1 MFSPCWYARLGS
13 GDLQVA
19 VGRTNEGRMMPC
31 LCFGNT
37 YHEGGAMP
45 EFRIEGITVAGKP
58 VQGLIDAESRRA
70 AKTKAAQLATQR
82 KFKLVNVVPRA
93 TWVYRVQ
100 RGTEKPIVGEQKA
113 FTKGEVEEA
122 LQKMGF
128 RVLRVQRRLFDFKSK
143 PPATEIVTFV
153 RVSADLIRQKLPF
166 NEILQ
171 LLVNDLQNRTLR
183 EAVKDI
189 NLELKQGKDSEKTF
203 VKHED
208 VLGRFTAHMLGL
220 ASKSGNMAEIYDS
233 TAKFLERQTQFKKDM
248 KSALITPLITL
259 IVMIGTVIYYVAY
272 IFPATAKLFVKFK
285 IDLPPMTK
293 ATLAASDFLVD
304 NMFFIVLAFAIP
316 AVLLGRFLTTDRG
329 RLLRDQYMWRIPV
342 IGSLLQKTSIEIF
355 CRVFY
360 ALYSGSGE
368 NIEVIRMAAEACG
381 NKYMEARVKT
391 IAIPMMI
398 QKGAGITEAFEATG
412 VFTKT
417 AISRFHSGAETGTV
431 KNTALQLAEY
441 YEKETSYK
449 MRNVI
454 EFVQLWVSMLIMI
467 ILTALTVVS
476 SETATIR
483 PKNPAMGQAVEMRI
497 EQPLT

>member
-1 MFSPCWYARLGS
+1 
-13 GDLQVA
+13 
-19 VGRTNEGRMMPC
+19 
-31 LCFGNT
+31 
-37 YHEGGAMP
+37 MP
-45 EFRIEGITVAGKP
+45 EFRIEGISVAGKP
-58 VQGLIDAESRRA
+58 VQGLLEADSLRS
-70 AKTKAAQLATQR
+70 AKSKASSLAVQR
-82 KFKLVNVVPRA
+82 KFKLVNVTPRA
-93 TWVYRVQ
+93 TWVYKVQ
-100 RGTEKPIVGEQKA
+100 RGTEKPITGEQKA
-113 FTKGEVEEA
+113 FTRGEVEEA
-122 LQKMGF
+122 LQKMGY
-128 RVLRVQRRLFDFKSK
+128 RVLRVQKRLFDFKSK

-171 LLVNDLQNRTLR
+171 LLVNDLENRTLR

-203 VKHED
+203 IKHEA

-220 ASKSGNMAEIYDS
+220 ASKSGNMAEIYES

-248 KSALITPLITL
+248 KSALITPIVTL
-259 IVMIGTVIYYVAY
+259 VVLFGAVIYYVAY

-293 ATLAASDFLVD
+293 ATLQASDFLVD
-304 NMFFIVLAFAIP
+304 NMFIILLVLAIPIVLL
-316 AVLLGRFLTTDRG
+316 VRFLMTERG
-329 RLLRDQYMWRIPV
+329 RLLRDQYIWRVPV
-342 IGSLLQKTSIEIF
+342 IGPLLQKTSIEIF

-381 NKYMEARVKT
+381 NKYMEARVKS

-412 VFTKT
+412 VFTRT

-454 EFVQLWVSMLIMI
+454 EFIQLWISMI
-467 ILTALTVVS
+467 IMVVLTALTIVS

-483 PKNPAMGQAVEMRI
+483 PKNPAAGEVLELRI
-497 EQPLT
+497 EKPLT